1 MLNNS
6 QIESL
11 VTETINQL
19 SIAFGGRSQITDD
32 LIHQAILGK
41 LNNSFVGATKL
52 CFIKSTVE
60 VAFQQAEFWGALEE
74 PTESTVIAPALWARA
89 VTCLAEV
96 TEPVAW

>member
-6 QIESL
+6 QIKDL
-11 VTETINQL
+11 VSVTINEL

-41 LNNSFVGATKL
+41 LNNSFVSATKL
-52 CFIKSTVE
+52 CFIKSSVE
-60 VAFQQAEFWGALEE
+60 VSFQQAEFWGEE
-74 PTESTVIAPALWARA
+74 PNESTVIAPALWARA

>member
-1 MLNNS
+1 MLNNA
-6 QIESL
+6 QIKSL
-11 VTETINQL
+11 VSDTINQL
-19 SIAFGGRSQITDD
+19 SLAFGGRSQITDD

-52 CFIKSTVE
+52 CFIKSSVE
-60 VAFQQAEFWGALEE
+60 VSFQQAEFWGEEE
-74 PTESTVIAPALWARA
+74 PTESTAIAPALWARA